1 MGTLLLPVGPAKQA
15 WIVVKSFTAQ
25 TGMVGSSHPLCQVLK
40 LVGLFV
46 CFLAEGIEEAG
57 ACNCL

>member
-1 MGTLLLPVGPAKQA
+1 MGTLLLPVGPA
-15 WIVVKSFTAQ
+15 TAQ